1 MPLGVFVD
9 EVPLSVEGVGRGVV
23 VRVEC
28 VQLAHVQHGGAQV
41 GRSVCER
48 AMRPV
53 LGAEAARVRVVYAH
67 ASFVVAQVIS
77 SLRVACCTMQERT
90 LVSVFAN
97 ARRLVVLRTVIVRAI
112 VEGPVSFSNR
122 SASPLIIKM
131 PMKTR
136 KRPVL
141 CTFMLEKRWT
151 LLHSE
156 FF

>member
-90 LVSVFAN
+90 PDA
-97 ARRLVVLRTVIVRAI
+97 
-112 VEGPVSFSNR
+112 
-122 SASPLIIKM
+122 
-131 PMKTR
+131 
-136 KRPVL
+136 
-141 CTFMLEKRWT
+141 CTFVNDIYTIMINLT
-151 LLHSE
+151 I
-156 FF
+156 FFSPHCIRSRNICV

>member
-1 MPLGVFVD
+1 MFCDFCIHQNIEQKLFKCIRITKNKYILFSTKCLGKQ
-9 EVPLSVEGVGRGVV
+9 SVL
-23 VRVEC
+23 
-28 VQLAHVQHGGAQV
+28 QY
-41 GRSVCER
+41 S
-48 AMRPV
+48 
-53 LGAEAARVRVVYAH
+53 
-67 ASFVVAQVIS
+67 
-77 SLRVACCTMQERT
+77 

-156 FF
+156 FFQISVMQQLQFNVHRHHITFTSNFVN